1 MTQIEQ
7 ELQLLS
13 SLLDCAIL
21 ASENQINELHYH
33 PVGFADMI
41 ANLDEPCSIGDV
53 LDVVNQFVK
62 KEIQYIQEDE

>member
-21 ASENQINELHYH
+21 ASENHVKELHYH

-41 ANLDEPCSIGDV
+41 ANLGESCHISDV

-62 KEIQYIQEDE
+62 KEIEYIQEDE